1 MPLFKKHINK
11 VFIKFG
17 KKNLNRYLLI
27 IFLILCSISCKNEIE
42 MDHNLKIKKYLD
54 SANNPNSLKKDK
66 EKDVL
71 LIENELQKNTHN
83 TSSLRENYFKLAGKY
98 YNLGD
103 SENYLRVSRIAFQL
117 SKEAKDSENTAKG
130 YHYIGD
136 YFYLNFKNDS
146 AYYYFT
152 KSEKNYELLKK
163 TKELARVKFSKADIL
178 LYEKDFSG
186 AEVEFIKVLKIAK
199 ILNDTRLIYDCYL
212 NLGNVLVGLNSPDE
226 AIIYY
231 NKALSIVPQLTKDPQ
246 YESLKAQIYNFL
258 GKAYTKKKAYHE
270 AIAQYEE
277 GLFFTNPEKIGSY
290 IYSSLISNKAYA
302 EMQLDNLEIA
312 EEKLYESLAIR
323 KKENNIP
330 GIVLSNI
337 YLGELYL
344 YKKNISK
351 AIYFLRNA
359 KQIASK
365 NKILEDELRSLR
377 LLSKIDK
384 KNQYDLYEEY
394 INLNDSIQT
403 VEFNK
408 RNSFARIEYETDE
421 ILTEKRII
429 QEEKDQISSQRWL
442 ILFGSSGMIILLIL
456 LYNNKSQS
464 SKNKQLQFER
474 EQQESNEQIYKLMLQ
489 QQHVINDTRQQEKKR
504 ISQELHDG
512 VMSKLTSTR
521 LNLFILSKKQD
532 PETIQKCLK
541 HIENIQNIEK
551 ELRNISHDL
560 NQDTFLEKESFKL
573 IIQNLFEDYCNAIN
587 IEYILDIDPNIVW
600 EAIETSIKIDIY
612 RILQESLQNTYK
624 YSHATLVVL
633 SIKKVLDRLMIDIE
647 DNGVG
652 FDVNKVKEGIGIKN
666 INSRAK
672 SMNGEVKFY
681 STINKGTHINLSLP
695 Y

>member
-1 MPLFKKHINK
+1 M
-11 VFIKFG
+11 
-17 KKNLNRYLLI
+17 
-27 IFLILCSISCKNEIE
+27 
-42 MDHNLKIKKYLD
+42 
-54 SANNPNSLKKDK
+54 
-66 EKDVL
+66 
-71 LIENELQKNTHN
+71 ENELQKNTHN

-136 YFYLNFKNDS
+136 YFYSKFKNDS
-146 AYYYFT
+146 AYYYYT

-163 TKELARVKFSKADIL
+163 TKELARIKFSKADIL

-212 NLGNVLVGLNSPDE
+212 DLGNVLLGLNSPDE

-231 NKALSIVPQLTKDPQ
+231 NKALSIITQLTKDPQ
-246 YESLKAQIYNFL
+246 YQTLKAQIYNFL

-277 GLFFTNPEKIGSY
+277 GLLFTNPEKIGSY

-344 YKKNISK
+344 YKKDISK

-421 ILTEKRII
+421 ILTEK
-429 QEEKDQISSQRWL
+429 
-442 ILFGSSGMIILLIL
+442 G
-456 LYNNKSQS
+456 
-464 SKNKQLQFER
+464 
-474 EQQESNEQIYKLMLQ
+474 
-489 QQHVINDTRQQEKKR
+489 
-504 ISQELHDG
+504 
-512 VMSKLTSTR
+512 
-521 LNLFILSKKQD
+521 
-532 PETIQKCLK
+532 
-541 HIENIQNIEK
+541 
-551 ELRNISHDL
+551 
-560 NQDTFLEKESFKL
+560 SFKKKKIKFHL
-573 IIQNLFEDYCNAIN
+573 KDGLFY
-587 IEYILDIDPNIVW
+587 
-600 EAIETSIKIDIY
+600 
-612 RILQESLQNTYK
+612 
-624 YSHATLVVL
+624 LVVP
-633 SIKKVLDRLMIDIE
+633 V
-647 DNGVG
+647 
-652 FDVNKVKEGIGIKN
+652 
-666 INSRAK
+666 
-672 SMNGEVKFY
+672 
-681 STINKGTHINLSLP
+681 
-695 Y
+695 

>member
-1 MPLFKKHINK
+1 M
-11 VFIKFG
+11 
-17 KKNLNRYLLI
+17 NRRLLLI
-27 IFLILCSISCKNEIE
+27 SLMFFLFSCKKEVEIGHDLNIE
-42 MDHNLKIKKYLD
+42 DS
-54 SANNPNSLKKDK
+54 SANTNSPISLQEDKKRDAII
-66 EKDVL
+66 
-71 LIENELQKNTHN
+71 IENELQKNTHN
-83 TSSLRENYFKLAGKY
+83 TSSLRKSYFKLAGRY
-98 YNLGD
+98 YNLED
-103 SENYLRVSRIAFQL
+103 SENYLRISRIAFKL
-117 SKEAKDSENTAKG
+117 AKEAQDPVDIAKG

-152 KSEKNYELLKK
+152 RSEKNYELLKK
-163 TKELARVKFSKADIL
+163 TKELTRVKFSKADIL

-199 ILNDTRLIYDCYL
+199 AINYTRLIYDCYL

-226 AIIYY
+226 AIAYY
-231 NKALSIVPQLTKDPQ
+231 NKALSTINLLTKDPQ
-246 YESLKAQIYNFL
+246 YEALKAQVYIYL
-258 GKAYTKKKAYHE
+258 GKAYSKKKAYHE
-270 AIAQYEE
+270 AIVQYDE
-277 GLFFTNPEKIGSY
+277 GLLFSNPEKIGSY
-290 IYSSLISNKAYA
+290 TYSSLISNKAYA

-312 EEKLYESLAIR
+312 EEKLYESLKIR
-323 KKENNIP
+323 KKDNNIP

-344 YKKNISK
+344 YKKDVPK
-351 AIYFLRNA
+351 AISFLRNA
-359 KQIASK
+359 KKIASE
-365 NKILEDELRSLR
+365 NKILEDELRALR

-394 INLNDSIQT
+394 INLSDSIQT

-421 ILTEKRII
+421 ILTEKQII
-429 QEEKDQISSQRWL
+429 QEEKEQISSQRWL

-489 QQHVINDTRQQEKKR
+489 QQHLINDTRQQEKKR

-521 LNLFILSKKQD
+521 LNLFILSKRQD
-532 PETIQKCLK
+532 QETIEKCLK

-560 NQDTFLEKESFKL
+560 NQETFLEKESFKL

-587 IEYILDIDPNIVW
+587 IEYILEIDTNIVW
-600 EAIETSIKIDIY
+600 EAIETSVKIDIY
-612 RILQESLQNTYK
+612 RILQECLQNTYK
-624 YSHATLVVL
+624 YSHATLVIL
-633 SIKKVLDRLMIDIE
+633 SIKKVLDRLIIDIE

-652 FDVNKVKEGIGIKN
+652 FDINKVKEGIGIKN

>member
-1 MPLFKKHINK
+1 MNK
-11 VFIKFG
+11 VFLNFG
-17 KKNLNRYLLI
+17 KKNLNKYLII
-27 IFLILCSISCKNEIE
+27 IFLIFSSLFSCKKEIE
-42 MDHNLKIKKYLD
+42 MSDDIKIEKYLD
-54 SANNPNSLKKDK
+54 SANNPNYSAKDK
-66 EKDVL
+66 EKHIRI
-71 LIENELQKNTHN
+71 IENELQKSTHN
-83 TSSLRENYFKLAGKY
+83 TSSLRERYFKLAGRY
-98 YNLGD
+98 YNLND
-103 SENYLRVSRIAFQL
+103 SENYLRISRLAFKL
-117 SKEAKDSENTAKG
+117 SKQAKDSTNIAKG

-136 YFYLNFKNDS
+136 YFYLKYQNDS

-152 KSEKNYELLKK
+152 KSEKNYETLKK
-163 TKELARVKFSKADIL
+163 TKELIRVKFSKADIL

-199 ILNDTRLIYDCYL
+199 KINDTRLVYDSYL
-212 NLGNVLVGLNSPDE
+212 NLGNVLIGLNSPDE
-226 AIIYY
+226 AITYY
-231 NKALSIVPQLTKDPQ
+231 NKALSTTSLLTKDPQ
-246 YESLKAQIYNFL
+246 YQSLKAQVYNFL
-258 GKAYTKKKAYHE
+258 GKAYAKKKAYHE
-270 AIAQYEE
+270 AIVQYEE
-277 GLFFTNPEKIGSY
+277 GLFFTDPEKISSY
-290 IYSSLISNKAYA
+290 TYSSLISNKAYA

-312 EEKLYESLAIR
+312 EEKFYESLAIR
-323 KKENNIP
+323 KKDNNIP

-344 YKKNISK
+344 YKKDIPK
-351 AIYFLRNA
+351 AISFLKNA

-365 NKILEDELRSLR
+365 NKILEEELRALR
-377 LLSKIDK
+377 LLCKIDK
-384 KNQYDLYEEY
+384 KNRYDLYEEY

-403 VEFNK
+403 AEFNK

-421 ILTEKRII
+421 ILSEKKII

-442 ILFGSSGMIILLIL
+442 ILFGSTGMIILLIL
-456 LYNNKSQS
+456 LYNNKSQH

-489 QQHVINDTRQQEKKR
+489 QQHLINDTRQQEKKR

-521 LNLFILSKKQD
+521 LNLFILSKRQD
-532 PETIQKCLK
+532 TETIQKCLK
-541 HIENIQNIEK
+541 YIDNIQNIEK

-587 IEYILDIDPNIVW
+587 IEYILEIDSNIVW
-600 EAIETSIKIDIY
+600 EAIEASVKIDIY

-624 YSHATLVVL
+624 YSHATLVIL
-633 SIKKVLDRLMIDIE
+633 SIKKVLDRLIIDIE

-652 FDVNKVKEGIGIKN
+652 FDINKVKEGIGIKN

-681 STINKGTHINLSLP
+681 STVNKGTHINLSLP